1 MSSSRK
7 NLKNVS
13 LSFELFPKKSSL
25 VLCNS
30 LSRESCFLEQLL
42 FMMFLDQSGQYLCAT
57 NISCNT
63 WHLVYTQNSSQW
75 LLVTQFIENDFI
87 AVNLNLFF
95 FSFLFIFYFYFL
107 VSWIQFITNGILRVH
122 SIGPWIWTHR
132 LLISFLY

>member
-30 LSRESCFLEQLL
+30 LSGESCFLEQLL

-63 WHLVYTQNSSQW
+63 WHLVYTQNSSQ
-75 LLVTQFIENDFI
+75 LVLVTQFIENDFI

-95 FSFLFIFYFYFL
+95 HFFLFIFFL
-107 VSWIQFITNGILRVH
+107 FFGILN
-122 SIGPWIWTHR
+122 SIYHKRNSKST
-132 LLISFLY
+132 LYWPMNLNTPFVN